1 MDLDEL
7 KSLAKQLPEHQPT
20 EDRTHQLRDSLLTAV
35 NKEQIRKP
43 LFSPWLAAGA
53 IAVAAAVAFYAGTRS
68 AETTAASDEKSALV
82 ASPALTSPD
91 GARFD
96 RKISQSDV
104 GEIEEVHLHGGS
116 LQISAEAAQRPLRVV
131 TKNAS
136 VRGVSSFTVEAS
148 DDELRAVYVRSG
160 RLEVR
165 IENQPPIVLGP
176 GESWIEPEQQHIE
189 LAVRTGT
196 KPIEEE
202 VAPVVETQ
210 ADGEAPHDEALHN
223 ESSRDESS
231 RDETPHD
238 KSSTDEAL
246 RDEAQRDETPRD
258 EPKREAQAVTDI
270 VKRAHPIATHKQETV
285 EPSVDSDVDTTPSE
299 TPAELP
305 AETPRKPS
313 ATELAFDAGYRAVKR
328 GDYAQGL
335 LQLELALR
343 ETGDADLRADA
354 RYWRI
359 VALAR
364 SGRKTLAQGAM
375 QEFMQKHPRNSR
387 GGEVATMLGWMYVE
401 QGKAELAKPLF
412 EVGNTDAS
420 ARVRTSA
427 QAGLKTIAK

>member
-1 MDLDEL
+1 M
-7 KSLAKQLPEHQPT
+7 PNIV
-20 EDRTHQLRDSLLTAV
+20 TA
-35 NKEQIRKP
+35 
-43 LFSPWLAAGA
+43 
-53 IAVAAAVAFYAGTRS
+53 
-68 AETTAASDEKSALV
+68 
-82 ASPALTSPD
+82 
-91 GARFD
+91 
-96 RKISQSDV
+96 
-104 GEIEEVHLHGGS
+104 
-116 LQISAEAAQRPLRVV
+116 
-131 TKNAS
+131 
-136 VRGVSSFTVEAS
+136 
-148 DDELRAVYVRSG
+148 DELRAVYVRSG

-176 GESWIEPEQQHIE
+176 GESWIKPEQQHIE

-196 KPIEEE
+196 KPIEDE

-210 ADGEAPHDEALHN
+210 ADGEALRDEA
-223 ESSRDESS
+223 
-231 RDETPHD
+231 
-238 KSSTDEAL
+238 STDEAL
-246 RDEAQRDETPRD
+246 RDEAPRDETPRD
-258 EPKREAQAVTDI
+258 EPKRDAQAVTDV
-270 VKRAHPIATHKQETV
+270 VKRAHPIATRKQETV

-412 EVGNTDAS
+412 EVGNSDAS